1 MYVFQII
8 VGYRPTKKYTLTP
21 SRKKIGKAVD
31 HGSKKAL
38 AKQCMEDPVTK
49 RHLFDLVGLSLRRE
63 MKVMVSD
70 STNSLLK
77 SQEVEQMKSFSWASV
92 LDELTNNAPTLLF
105 SFMNAQ
111 IQKEPFKHTCH
122 YWSLCSNT
130 PEAPIKQNECV
141 SEDGVNCS
149 LCWTYFKVGNITIR
163 GWGLIMT

>member
-21 SRKKIGKAVD
+21 SRKKIGKAVA

-77 SQEVEQMKSFSWASV
+77 SQEVERMKSFSWASV
-92 LDELTNNAPTLLF
+92 LDELTNNTPTLLF
-105 SFMNAQ
+105 FLHECTNTKKNHPNTLAIIGACAAILLKHRLNRMSVF
-111 IQKEPFKHTCH
+111 QKMVSIVLYAGHT
-122 YWSLCSNT
+122 S
-130 PEAPIKQNECV
+130 KQV
-141 SEDGVNCS
+141 
-149 LCWTYFKVGNITIR
+149 T
-163 GWGLIMT
+163 